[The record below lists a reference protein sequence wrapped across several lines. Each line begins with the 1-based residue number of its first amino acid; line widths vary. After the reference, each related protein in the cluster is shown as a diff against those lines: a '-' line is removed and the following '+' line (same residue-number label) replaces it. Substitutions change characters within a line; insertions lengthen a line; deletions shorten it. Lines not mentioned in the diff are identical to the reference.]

1 MWDDYLAPFWIIKDL
16 FLSAQSSWT
25 YSFGCWGG
33 SYMNSL
39 PPESPKEEMVL
50 LKLKRGVKS
59 AAAVCEQNFLPWLEF
74 IVFMLV
80 ENFGGKS
87 KWICPN
93 QGHEEIFPSDEISF
107 ACSSINVCIITY
119 F

>member
-1 MWDDYLAPFWIIKDL
+1 MHNQAELILLA
-16 FLSAQSSWT
+16 AGVVVTWT
-25 YSFGCWGG
+25 AFHQ
-33 SYMNSL
+33 
-39 PPESPKEEMVL
+39 SPKEEMVL
-50 LKLKRGVKS
+50 LKLKTGVKS